1 MERPFMTRAEIEDLM
16 RDWFDRDGETFIRIS
31 DKDRVGWEDTLDAG
45 ADYSTYILES
55 PTQED
60 LIRRGYTLASE
71 MLTAMNLPRKVR
83 LRISRTGDSATDL
96 KTVTVCTEYFDDKTL
111 TVGAKL
117 DIFMGLTIHEGC
129 HVLYT
134 TPTKPEDFG
143 VNKRIIHTLWNIIED
158 ERIEEKLGET
168 KPGFARFL
176 EKSRY
181 YYYFDQ
187 YYLDAGMIDEVA
199 EKTDAEQLLNLI
211 LRIIRYPVYLK
222 EEDFERFGFYLKK
235 IKEIL
240 LPFPDS
246 TKAALDAAKRIYEV
260 IRDFYRDK
268 ETADSKEASYGEGDT
283 DAEGMGSSC
292 GDEELDRKIAS
303 DASEMLEGLSK
314 LTGSETADSKEA
326 KTLGDDDMATTVKDK
341 GGLLGEI
348 CEGLVE
354 LGSGTDTYFTPAPS
368 DASRYEK
375 SHQRVRR
382 YVPAI
387 SKIIRGH
394 CREYKLIHRSMRS
407 GVLDTNKLA
416 EAIQGVSTVY
426 IREGEVKSDRV
437 AVCVLIDESGS
448 MSGERIEAA
457 RDTAVLLNE
466 AVGSIPQVELFI
478 YGHTGDIRTS
488 RSTELHVYREK
499 GYSPKYALGS
509 VRACCENRD
518 GIAIYEVAQRVR
530 KQTQLPV
537 LFFIL
542 SDGAPC
548 AGSYHGE
555 SAMNHVREMV
565 NKVEAMQFNVVQV
578 CINHSYPPER
588 MFKHFV
594 ILEDLSTLAISLG
607 RVIKKA
613 TMKNT
618 ASRVI

>member
-134 TPTKPEDFG
+134 TPTTPEDFG

-176 EKSRY
+176 EKSR

-268 ETADSKEASYGEGDT
+268 ETADSKEASYGEGDA
-283 DAEGMGSSC
+283 DAKGRGSSC

-314 LTGSETADSKEA
+314 LTGAETADSKEA
-326 KTLGDDDMATTVKDK
+326 KTLSDDDMATMVKDK

-555 SAMNHVREMV
+555 SAMSHVREMV

>member
-176 EKSRY
+176 EKSR

-448 MSGERIEAA
+448 MRGERIEAA
-457 RDTAVLLNE
+457 QDTVVLLNE

>member
-176 EKSRY
+176 EKSR

-387 SKIIRGH
+387 SEIIRGH

>member
-83 LRISRTGDSATDL
+83 LRISRTGDSVTDL

-181 YYYFDQ
+181 YYFDQ
-187 YYLDAGMIDEVA
+187 YYLGAGMIDEVA

-268 ETADSKEASYGEGDT
+268 ETADSKEASYGEGDA
-283 DAEGMGSSC
+283 DAKGRGSSC

-314 LTGSETADSKEA
+314 LTGAETADSKEA
-326 KTLGDDDMATTVKDK
+326 KTLSDDDMATMVKDK

-375 SHQRVRR
+375 SQQRVRR

>member
-1 MERPFMTRAEIEDLM
+1 MERPYMTRAEIEDLM
-16 RDWFDRDGETFIRIS
+16 HDWFERDGETFIRIS
-31 DKDRVGWEDTLDAG
+31 DKDRVGWEETLDTG
-45 ADYSTYILES
+45 ADYSSYILES

-134 TPTKPEDFG
+134 TPVKPEDFG

-181 YYYFDQ
+181 YYFGQ

-199 EKTDAEQLLNLI
+199 EKNDAEQLLNLI

-268 ETADSKEASYGEGDT
+268 ETADSKEASYGEGDA
-283 DAEGMGSSC
+283 DAKGRGSSC

-314 LTGSETADSKEA
+314 LTGAETADSKEA
-326 KTLGDDDMATTVKDK
+326 KTLSDDDMATMVKDK

>member
-176 EKSRY
+176 EKSR

-457 RDTAVLLNE
+457 RDTAVLLSE

>member
-96 KTVTVCTEYFDDKTL
+96 KTVTVCTEYFDDKML

-176 EKSRY
+176 EKSR

>member
-83 LRISRTGDSATDL
+83 LRISRTGDSTTDL

-176 EKSRY
+176 EKSR

-448 MSGERIEAA
+448 MNGERIEAA

>member
-45 ADYSTYILES
+45 ADYSSYILES

-181 YYYFDQ
+181 YYFDQ

-268 ETADSKEASYGEGDT
+268 ETADSKEASYGEGDA
-283 DAEGMGSSC
+283 DAKGRGSSC

-314 LTGSETADSKEA
+314 LTGAETADSKEA
-326 KTLGDDDMATTVKDK
+326 KTLSDDDMATMVKDK

>member
-181 YYYFDQ
+181 YYFDQ

-326 KTLGDDDMATTVKDK
+326 KTLGDDDMTTTVKDK

-613 TMKNT
+613 TMKNI

>member
-1 MERPFMTRAEIEDLM
+1 MERPYMTRAEIEDLM
-16 RDWFDRDGETFIRIS
+16 HDWFERDGETFIRIS
-31 DKDRVGWEDTLDAG
+31 DKDRVGWEETLDAG
-45 ADYSTYILES
+45 ADYSSYILES

-71 MLTAMNLPRKVR
+71 MLVAMNLPKKVR
-83 LRISRTGDSATDL
+83 VRISPKGDSKTDF
-96 KTVTVCTEYFDDKTL
+96 KTVNICTEYFDDKTL

-129 HVLYT
+129 HILYT
-134 TPTKPEDFG
+134 TPTRIDELG
-143 VNKRIIHTLWNIIED
+143 VNKKIIHFLWNVIED

-181 YYYFDQ
+181 YYFDQ
-187 YYLDAGMIDEVA
+187 YYLDRGEIDKVA
-199 EKTDAEQLLNLI
+199 EQSDADQLLNLI
-211 LRIIRYPVYLK
+211 LRIVRYPVYLK
-222 EEDFERFGFYLKK
+222 WEDFERFGFYLKQ

-246 TKAALDAAKRIYEV
+246 TRAALDAAKRIYEV
-260 IRDFYRDK
+260 IREFYKDK
-268 ETADSKEASYGEGDT
+268 ESADG
-283 DAEGMGSSC
+283 
-292 GDEELDRKIAS
+292 GDETGDGTSSGSAGDGGDGDELDRKIAS
-303 DASEMLEGLSK
+303 DASDALDKLSK
-314 LTGSETADSKEA
+314 IIGSESADGGEKKPLSS
-326 KTLGDDDMATTVKDK
+326 DDMAGAVSAKD
-341 GGLLGEI
+341 GLLGEI

-354 LGSGTDTYFTPAPS
+354 LGSGNDTYFTPAPS
-368 DASRYEK
+368 DASSYARSY
-375 SHQRVRR
+375 SRVRR
-382 YVPAI
+382 FVPAI

-416 EAIQGVSTVY
+416 EAVQGVSTVY
-426 IREGEVKSDRV
+426 IREGEVKSDHV
-437 AVCVLIDESGS
+437 AVCILIDESGS

-457 RDTAVLLNE
+457 RDTAILLNE
-466 AVGSIPQVELFI
+466 AVGTIPQVELFI
-478 YGHTGDIRTS
+478 YGHTGDMRTG
-488 RSTELHVYREK
+488 RSTEMTIYREK
-499 GYSPKYALGS
+499 GYAPKYALGS
-509 VRACCENRD
+509 VQAHYENRD

-555 SAMNHVREMV
+555 SAMAHVRSMV

-588 MFKHFV
+588 MFKHYV
-594 ILEDLSTLAISLG
+594 ILENLSTLALSLG

-613 TMKNT
+613 TMKST

>member
-181 YYYFDQ
+181 YYFDQ

-246 TKAALDAAKRIYEV
+246 TKAALDAARRIYEV

-509 VRACCENRD
+509 VRACWENRD

>member
-181 YYYFDQ
+181 YYFDQ

-246 TKAALDAAKRIYEV
+246 TKAALDAARRIYEV

>member
-176 EKSRY
+176 EKSR

-448 MSGERIEAA
+448 MRGERIEAA
-457 RDTAVLLNE
+457 RDTVVLLNE

>member
-176 EKSRY
+176 EKSR

-407 GVLDTNKLA
+407 GVLDMNKLA

>member
-181 YYYFDQ
+181 YYFDQ

-199 EKTDAEQLLNLI
+199 EKNDAEQLLNLI

-268 ETADSKEASYGEGDT
+268 ETADT
-283 DAEGMGSSC
+283 EGMGSSC
-292 GDEELDRKIAS
+292 SDEELDRKIAS

-314 LTGSETADSKEA
+314 LTGAETADSKEA

-375 SHQRVRR
+375 SYQRVRR

>member
-181 YYYFDQ
+181 YYFDQ

-268 ETADSKEASYGEGDT
+268 ETADSKEASYWEGDA
-283 DAEGMGSSC
+283 DAKGRGSSC

-314 LTGSETADSKEA
+314 LTGAETADSKEA
-326 KTLGDDDMATTVKDK
+326 KTLSDDDMATMVKDK

>member
-1 MERPFMTRAEIEDLM
+1 MERPYMTRAEIEDLM
-16 RDWFDRDGETFIRIS
+16 HDWFERDGETFIRIS
-31 DKDRVGWEDTLDAG
+31 DKDRVGWEETLDAG
-45 ADYSTYILES
+45 ADYSSYILES

-134 TPTKPEDFG
+134 TPVKPEDFG

-181 YYYFDQ
+181 YYFDQ

-199 EKTDAEQLLNLI
+199 EKNDAEQLLNLI

-268 ETADSKEASYGEGDT
+268 ETADSKEASYGEGDA
-283 DAEGMGSSC
+283 DAKGRGSSC

-314 LTGSETADSKEA
+314 LTGAETADSKEA
-326 KTLGDDDMATTVKDK
+326 KTLSDDDMATMVKDK

>member
-134 TPTKPEDFG
+134 TPTKSEDFG

-176 EKSRY
+176 EKSR

-268 ETADSKEASYGEGDT
+268 ETADSKEASYGEGDA
-283 DAEGMGSSC
+283 DAKGRGSSC

-314 LTGSETADSKEA
+314 LTGAETADSKEA
-326 KTLGDDDMATTVKDK
+326 KTLSDDDMATMVKDK

>member
-45 ADYSTYILES
+45 AAYSTYILES

-181 YYYFDQ
+181 YYFDQ

-211 LRIIRYPVYLK
+211 LRIIRYPVYLR

>member
-83 LRISRTGDSATDL
+83 LRISRTGDSVTDL

-143 VNKRIIHTLWNIIED
+143 VNKRIIYALWNIIED

-176 EKSRY
+176 EKSR

>member
-83 LRISRTGDSATDL
+83 LRISRTGDSTTDL

-176 EKSRY
+176 EKSR

-326 KTLGDDDMATTVKDK
+326 KTLGDDDMATMVKDK

>member
-71 MLTAMNLPRKVR
+71 MLTAMNLPRKVH

-176 EKSRY
+176 EKSR

>member
-181 YYYFDQ
+181 YYFDQ

-326 KTLGDDDMATTVKDK
+326 KTLGDDDMTTTVKDK

>member
-181 YYYFDQ
+181 YYFDQ

-326 KTLGDDDMATTVKDK
+326 KTLGDDDMATMVKDK

>member
-83 LRISRTGDSATDL
+83 LRISRTGDSTTDL

-176 EKSRY
+176 EKSR

>member
-83 LRISRTGDSATDL
+83 LRISRTGDSTTDL

-176 EKSRY
+176 EKSR

-437 AVCVLIDESGS
+437 AVCVLLDESGS

>member
-134 TPTKPEDFG
+134 TLTKPEDFG

-176 EKSRY
+176 EKSR

>member
-83 LRISRTGDSATDL
+83 LRISRTIDSATDL

-176 EKSRY
+176 EKSR

-268 ETADSKEASYGEGDT
+268 ETADSKEASYGEGDA
-283 DAEGMGSSC
+283 DAKGRGSSC

-314 LTGSETADSKEA
+314 LTGAETADSKEA
-326 KTLGDDDMATTVKDK
+326 KTLSDDDMATMVKDK

>member
-176 EKSRY
+176 EKSR

-578 CINHSYPPER
+578 CINYSYPPER

>member
-71 MLTAMNLPRKVR
+71 MLTAMNLPRKVH

-176 EKSRY
+176 EKSR

-466 AVGSIPQVELFI
+466 TVGSIPQVELFI

>member
-181 YYYFDQ
+181 YYFDQ

-268 ETADSKEASYGEGDT
+268 ETADSKEASYGEGDA
-283 DAEGMGSSC
+283 DAKGRGSSC

-314 LTGSETADSKEA
+314 LTGAETADSKEA
-326 KTLGDDDMATTVKDK
+326 KTLSDDDMATMVKDK

-555 SAMNHVREMV
+555 SAMSHVREMV

>member
-181 YYYFDQ
+181 YYFDQ

-314 LTGSETADSKEA
+314 LTGAETADSKEA
-326 KTLGDDDMATTVKDK
+326 KTLSDDDITTMVKDK

-578 CINHSYPPER
+578 CINHSYSPER

>member
-83 LRISRTGDSATDL
+83 LRISRTGDSTTDL

-134 TPTKPEDFG
+134 TLTKPEDFG

-181 YYYFDQ
+181 YYFDQ

-199 EKTDAEQLLNLI
+199 EKNDAEQLLNLI

-268 ETADSKEASYGEGDT
+268 ETADSKEASYGEGDA
-283 DAEGMGSSC
+283 DAEGIGSSC
-292 GDEELDRKIAS
+292 SDEELDRKIAS

-375 SHQRVRR
+375 SYQRVRR

-607 RVIKKA
+607 RVIKKV

>member
-1 MERPFMTRAEIEDLM
+1 MERPYMTRAEIEDLM
-16 RDWFDRDGETFIRIS
+16 HDWFERDGETFIRIS
-31 DKDRVGWEDTLDAG
+31 DKDRVGWEETLDAG
-45 ADYSTYILES
+45 ADYSSYILES

-117 DIFMGLTIHEGC
+117 DSFMGLTIHEGC

-134 TPTKPEDFG
+134 TPVKPEDFG

-181 YYYFDQ
+181 YYFDQ

-199 EKTDAEQLLNLI
+199 EKNDAEQLLNLI

-268 ETADSKEASYGEGDT
+268 ETADSKEASYGEGDA
-283 DAEGMGSSC
+283 DAKGRGSSC

-314 LTGSETADSKEA
+314 LTGAETADSKEA
-326 KTLGDDDMATTVKDK
+326 KTLSDDDMATMVKDK

>member
-181 YYYFDQ
+181 YYFDQ

-326 KTLGDDDMATTVKDK
+326 KTFGDDDMATTVKDK

>member
-83 LRISRTGDSATDL
+83 LRISRTGDSVTDL

-176 EKSRY
+176 EKSR

-268 ETADSKEASYGEGDT
+268 ETADSKEASYGEGDA
-283 DAEGMGSSC
+283 DAKGRGSSC

-314 LTGSETADSKEA
+314 LTGAETADSKEA
-326 KTLGDDDMATTVKDK
+326 KTLSDDDMATMVKDK

-375 SHQRVRR
+375 SQQRVRR

>member
-16 RDWFDRDGETFIRIS
+16 HDWFDRDGETFIRIS

-181 YYYFDQ
+181 YYFDQ

-268 ETADSKEASYGEGDT
+268 ETADT
-283 DAEGMGSSC
+283 EGMGSSC
-292 GDEELDRKIAS
+292 SDEELDRKIDS

-314 LTGSETADSKEA
+314 LTGAETADSKEA

-375 SHQRVRR
+375 SYQRVRR

>member
-143 VNKRIIHTLWNIIED
+143 VKRIIHTLWNIIED

-176 EKSRY
+176 EKSR

-268 ETADSKEASYGEGDT
+268 ETADSKEASYGEGDA
-283 DAEGMGSSC
+283 DAKGRGSSC

-314 LTGSETADSKEA
+314 LTGAETADSKEA
-326 KTLGDDDMATTVKDK
+326 KTLSDDDMATMVKDK

>member
-83 LRISRTGDSATDL
+83 LRISRTGDSTTDL

-176 EKSRY
+176 EKPR

-199 EKTDAEQLLNLI
+199 EKNDAEQLLNLI

-268 ETADSKEASYGEGDT
+268 ETADSKEASYGEGDA
-283 DAEGMGSSC
+283 DAEGIGSSC
-292 GDEELDRKIAS
+292 SDEELDRKIAS

-375 SHQRVRR
+375 SYQRVRR